1 MVEKNNIVTE
11 VLMQL
16 IKTAV
21 ADIPLLGVSIDLYD
35 KYQSCIQYNNIV
47 DVLTKH
53 EEQIKKLNDT
63 ILDMRYVSSNKHIK
77 DIVVVCQKA
86 KDELNEDKRETYAKY
101 LTAGCLKINSHN
113 FNKDI
118 YLDYIG
124 RMDPM
129 DIFILNSLS
138 DDLYDWNSIDSC
150 ARNFEEHFPSINSHK
165 DFGIHLDH
173 LKSLGLI
180 KYWDETDTDFSPIYR
195 NRNLNDLNESLM
207 KKHLYIK
214 SALGIA
220 LISFLS
226 FEDAAENESIT
237 DK

>member
-11 VLMQL
+11 ALMQL
-16 IKTAV
+16 IKAAV
-21 ADIPLLGVSIDLYD
+21 ADIPLLGVTIDLYD

-63 ILDMRYVSSNKHIK
+63 ILDMKYVSSNKRIN

-86 KDELNEDKRETYAKY
+86 KDELNEEKREAYAKY
-101 LTAGCLKINSHN
+101 LTAGCLKVNNPNS
-113 FNKDI
+113 NKDI

-124 RMDPM
+124 RMDVM
-129 DIFILNSLS
+129 DIYILNILS

-150 ARNFEEHFPSINSHK
+150 SRSFEEHFPSSSSNE
-165 DFGIHLDH
+165 DFDIHLDH

-180 KYWDETDTDFSPIYR
+180 KYWDESETDFFPVYR
-195 NRNLNDLNESLM
+195 NQSLNDMKESLL
-207 KKHLYIK
+207 KQHLYIK
-214 SALGIA
+214 SSLGKALMSY
-220 LISFLS
+220 LN
-226 FEDAAENESIT
+226 FEDATENVE
-237 DK
+237 